1 MLPSSTLPA
10 TWRGLLEMFRPAFR
24 RSRTFGLFVLLAT
37 GLVAQAG
44 RRTVVGMLVGAGVAA
59 VVSFHACC
67 RFFSHHRWD
76 VDRIGLVLARLIVD
90 RLLDAGAPIVVVV
103 DDTLFR
109 RWGPKVFGAFWT
121 HDGSGQDPN
130 ALGRGNRWVIAG
142 ILVRLPFCAHPVCLP
157 VLLRLW
163 RGRGTASPVQLA
175 RELILLLAQEFPDRF
190 IHAVGDAAYHG
201 RALLV
206 ERTTVTTRL
215 PANARAVRTRPT
227 PHRQTR
233 PPPVEG
239 PPARHPGRDR
249 RGRDLAAGHGLA
261 LRPPRHR

>member
-1 MLPSSTLPA
+1 MLPSPTLPV

-37 GLVAQAG
+37 GLVAQTA

-67 RFFSHHRWD
+67 RFFSQHRWE
-76 VDRIGLVLARLIVD
+76 VDLIGLVLARLIVH

-130 ALGRGNRWVIAG
+130 ALGRGNRWVDRRDPRPAAVLRASGVLAG
-142 ILVRLPFCAHPVCLP
+142 AVA
-157 VLLRLW
+157 
-163 RGRGTASPVQLA
+163 TLA
-175 RELILLLAQEFPDRF
+175 RQGHRVPGP
-190 IHAVGDAAYHG
+190 VGA
-201 RALLV
+201 
-206 ERTTVTTRL
+206 
-215 PANARAVRTRPT
+215 
-227 PHRQTR
+227 
-233 PPPVEG
+233 
-239 PPARHPGRDR
+239 
-249 RGRDLAAGHGLA
+249 
-261 LRPPRHR
+261 

>member
-1 MLPSSTLPA
+1 MLQSPTLPA

-37 GLVAQAG
+37 GLVAQTA

-109 RWGPKVFGAFWT
+109 RWGGRRCSARSGPTTGPGRIPTRSPWQPVGDRRDPRAAAVLRASGVLAGAVAT
-121 HDGSGQDPN
+121 
-130 ALGRGNRWVIAG
+130 
-142 ILVRLPFCAHPVCLP
+142 
-157 VLLRLW
+157 
-163 RGRGTASPVQLA
+163 LA
-175 RELILLLAQEFPDRF
+175 RQGHRVPGP
-190 IHAVGDAAYHG
+190 VGA
-201 RALLV
+201 
-206 ERTTVTTRL
+206 
-215 PANARAVRTRPT
+215 
-227 PHRQTR
+227 
-233 PPPVEG
+233 
-239 PPARHPGRDR
+239 
-249 RGRDLAAGHGLA
+249 
-261 LRPPRHR
+261 

>member
-1 MLPSSTLPA
+1 MLPSPTLPA

-37 GLVAQAG
+37 GLVAQAA
-44 RRTVVGMLVGAGVAA
+44 RRTVVGMLVGAGAAA

-90 RLLDAGAPIVVVV
+90 RLLAEGAPIVVVV

-142 ILVRLPFCAHPVCLP
+142 ILVRLPFCC
-157 VLLRLW
+157 
-163 RGRGTASPVQLA
+163 ASGVPAGAVATLA
-175 RELILLLAQEFPDRF
+175 RPGHRVPGP
-190 IHAVGDAAYHG
+190 VGA
-201 RALLV
+201 
-206 ERTTVTTRL
+206 
-215 PANARAVRTRPT
+215 
-227 PHRQTR
+227 
-233 PPPVEG
+233 
-239 PPARHPGRDR
+239 
-249 RGRDLAAGHGLA
+249 
-261 LRPPRHR
+261 